1 MEYIPVTMIR
11 ADLEGLPS
19 FPLPAGY
26 RIRRFRRGEE
36 PHWAEVESAAGE
48 FAHPERALARFLEEF
63 GGALPEM
70 EERCFF
76 LETDAGRVIG
86 TATAWHHPGFHG
98 ARYGRLH
105 WVAIHPEFQGR
116 KLAKPLVGAA
126 MRRLAELHRR
136 AYLTTQTT
144 SWKAVKIY
152 LDFGFE
158 PLAETP
164 RWEEAWRLLAEIT
177 GHPAL
182 ARFRGR

>member
-1 MEYIPVTMIR
+1 
-11 ADLEGLPS
+11 
-19 FPLPAGY
+19 
-26 RIRRFRRGEE
+26 
-36 PHWAEVESAAGE
+36 
-48 FAHPERALARFLEEF
+48 
-63 GGALPEM
+63 M

-86 TATAWHHPGFHG
+86 TATAWHHPSFHG

-164 RWEEAWRLLAEIT
+164 RWRRLAAPRGDHRAPRAGSLPWQVNEARIIPSRRSPDT
-177 GHPAL
+177 AL
-182 ARFRGR
+182 GIFRAARPSRA

>member
-1 MEYIPVTMIR
+1 MERIPVIMIR

-26 RIRRFRRGEE
+26 RIRCYRQGEE
-36 PHWAEVESAAGE
+36 SHWAEVESAAGE
-48 FAHPERALARFLEEF
+48 FQSSERALARFLEEF
-63 GGALPEM
+63 GGALAEM

-86 TATAWHHPGFHG
+86 TATAWYHPNFRG

-105 WVAIHPEFQGR
+105 WVAVHPEFQGR

-126 MRRLAELHRR
+126 MHRLAELHTR

-152 LDFGFE
+152 LDFGFV
-158 PLAETP
+158 PLMETP
-164 RWEEAWRLLAEIT
+164 RCEEAWRLLAEIT

-182 ARFRGR
+182 TQFRGR